1 MIFDPFIA
9 MIFDPAVAMIFDPA
23 VINKFDHAIIKD
35 SRPSASRFFDPCG
48 AEDFIECPT
57 HFDPSEPTL

>member
-1 MIFDPFIA
+1 
-9 MIFDPAVAMIFDPA
+9 MIFDPA

-35 SRPSASRFFDPCG
+35 IRPSASRFFDPCG

-57 HFDPSEPTL
+57 HLDPSEPTLRRLF